1 MRRLVVSVFNTII
14 LLYFMTKMTNFKII
28 LIPFIICSVA
38 MAGQSIA
45 EMLNQDRA
53 ANIFRII
60 YKNGFFVFWFGLLSV
75 GIIKCIRDREYGMLI
90 YLMFFVVAG
99 IVMMRK
105 GKIGHSTK
113 FNFGIII
120 AVGLVAIVLLAGV
133 FLLILG
139 IMRQE
144 GGLIFGGAFFLMGG
158 VAFVLGALTL
168 KGYFDNFKIDILGL
182 YFGIVFVIIGIGFF
196 IMGYHSQNNIP
207 KAVLVI
213 PLLMAGVGILQVVKC
228 LKNRN

>member
-1 MRRLVVSVFNTII
+1 MRRLVVSIFNTII

-45 EMLNQDRA
+45 EMLNQERA
-53 ANIFRII
+53 ANIFRKI
-60 YKNGFFVFWFGLLSV
+60 YKNGFFVFWFGLLAV

-90 YLMFFVVAG
+90 YLMLFVVVG
-99 IVMMRK
+99 ILMMRK
-105 GKIGHSTK
+105 EKISYNAK
-113 FNFGIII
+113 FNFGVII
-120 AVGLVAIVLLAGV
+120 AGGLVVIALLAGI
-133 FLLILG
+133 FLLVLG
-139 IMRQE
+139 FMRQE

-158 VAFVLGALTL
+158 LAFVLGALTL
-168 KGYFDNFKIDILGL
+168 KGCFDNFKIDVLGL

-196 IMGYHSQNNIP
+196 VMGYHSQNDIP

-213 PLLMAGVGILQVVKC
+213 PVLMAGVGVLQVVKC